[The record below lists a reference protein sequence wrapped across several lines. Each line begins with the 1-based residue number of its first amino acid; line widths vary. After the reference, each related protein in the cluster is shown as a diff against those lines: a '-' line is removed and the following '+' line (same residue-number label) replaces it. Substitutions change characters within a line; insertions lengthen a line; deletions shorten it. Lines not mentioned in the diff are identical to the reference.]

1 MRTAAFFFLLLVS
14 ISLTAC
20 LGYKLTDASVPAD
33 VKTVRIGFIENRAP
47 FVNPQLSPALSERLR
62 QKILNQTRLSQVNND
77 NADWVINGF
86 VQDYA
91 VSTTGVSEQRES
103 LNRLTVTVKMS
114 ITKKGALQPEDVTVT
129 RNFDFNAR
137 LSLQA
142 YQVQNIDTIV
152 RDLTDDIFN
161 RIFSNW

>member
-1 MRTAAFFFLLLVS
+1 MRPTLLVS
-14 ISLTAC
+14 LLLAGLLLTGC
-20 LGYKLTDASVPAD
+20 LGYKLNDASVPAD
-33 VKTVRIGFIENRAP
+33 VRTVRIGFIDNRAP

-86 VQDYA
+86 VQDYS
-91 VSTTGVSEQRES
+91 VSTTGISGQQES

-129 RNFDFNAR
+129 RNFDFSAR
-137 LSLQA
+137 IALQN
-142 YQVQNIDTIV
+142 YQVQNLDEIV
-152 RDLTDDIFN
+152 RSLTDDVFN